1 MRVLD
6 TTIRR
11 ESDEFRRNQAHYE
24 GLMADLHKHL
34 ESVRAGGSADALALH
49 KQRGKL
55 TARERIKLALRLG
68 RRAAALKGKK
78 NGRG

>member
-1 MRVLD
+1 MGLFLQGFLWSEIMELNFEHADPGLSLMGEAAAARELQNAFVL
-6 TTIRR
+6 
-11 ESDEFRRNQAHYE
+11 
-24 GLMADLHKHL
+24 
-34 ESVRAGGSADALALH
+34 
-49 KQRGKL
+49 KL